1 VANNDDVSDV
11 DDVDLGDC
19 WHSTDRTAD
28 CGRQCLA
35 TFENEG
41 LRLGVTVS
49 QLQNRLLAK
58 VRPSRMP
65 FLLVGLSAFAIGAG
79 AMWLALRETQP
90 SVAQNSATRG
100 AAETRAGEPPDVSHL
115 APADA
120 ATTLANWNYD
130 RQNWSHA
137 IDYYQQAIALGR
149 DNPDVRTDLGN
160 CFRFLGQPQKALEQ
174 YETAQ
179 RQNPQHEN
187 SLFNQ
192 AGLFAEVLH
201 DNERAKAAA
210 RAFITRFPQSPRE
223 ESARKLIGE
232 LEGRTDN
239 EKQRI
244 LDWLNTKP

>member
-1 VANNDDVSDV
+1 M
-11 DDVDLGDC
+11 L
-19 WHSTDRTAD
+19 
-28 CGRQCLA
+28 
-35 TFENEG
+35 
-41 LRLGVTVS
+41 
-49 QLQNRLLAK
+49 
-58 VRPSRMP
+58 
-65 FLLVGLSAFAIGAG
+65 FLLGGLCAFAIGAG

-187 SLFNQ
+187 SLYNQ
-192 AGLFAEVLH
+192 AGLFSEVLH
-201 DNERAKAAA
+201 DNERAKAVV
-210 RAFITRFPQSPRE
+210 REFIARFPQSPRTE
-223 ESARKLIGE
+223 PAKKLLSQ
-232 LEGRTDN
+232 LEAAPKDD
-239 EKQRI
+239 KQRI
-244 LDWLNTKP
+244 LDWLNTRR